1 MPRVRRLRR
10 EAPILELLAATL
22 PELKL
27 GLSIPAARTLAYE
40 VFEKLGFGAVAV
52 TNTSRVL
59 AFVGA
64 GADHHQPGD
73 EPIRPVFEAL
83 AQNEPRVAPLALR
96 VACRHPAC
104 PLGAAAI
111 VPLRLSDGP
120 IGALVAYATTGSPL
134 SDSDLDLLDALGEQL
149 SAQLQLSELAGSARA
164 AASAELKA
172 LQAEIEPH
180 FLFNCLNTIAS
191 FIRTDP
197 DRARELILAFADYCR
212 WTLARPGE
220 FVPLAEELKH
230 VQSYLALE
238 QARFGPQLQVEVD
251 ASPEALAVR
260 LPPFLVQPLVEN
272 AVKHGKTERPL
283 RLRIRA
289 RVRRGRLRVTVR
301 DNGRGIAREAVER
314 MLEPGVGQGDGAG
327 LGLANVHRRLTAFYG
342 EGVRLKSGAFGTV
355 VRLQVP
361 AE

>member
-1 MPRVRRLRR
+1 MERPADHGDPAGAGPPRWLAAGCYGPKTMPRVRRLRR
-10 EAPILELLAATL
+10 EAPTLELLAATL
-22 PELKL
+22 PKLRL
-27 GLSIPAARTLAYE
+27 GLSEAAAKTLAYE
-40 VFEKLGFGAVAV
+40 VFEKLGYGAVAV
-52 TNTSRVL
+52 TDRSRVL

-64 GADHHQPGD
+64 GADHHGAGD
-73 EPIRPVFEAL
+73 EPRRPVLEAL
-83 AQNEPRVAPLALR
+83 AADEPRVAPLGLR
-96 VACRHPAC
+96 VACGHAAC

-111 VPLRLSDGP
+111 VPLRLSDGAV
-120 IGALVAYATTGSPL
+120 GALVAYATDGAPL
-134 SDSDLDLLDALGEQL
+134 ADGDVDLLTSLGDQV

-220 FVPLAEELKH
+220 CIPLSEELKH
-230 VQSYLALE
+230 VRSYLALE
-238 QARFGPQLQVEVD
+238 QARFGSQLEVEID
-251 ASPEALAVR
+251 APADALEVE

-272 AVKHGKTERPL
+272 AVKHGKTDRPL
-283 RLRIRA
+283 RLIVRA

-301 DNGRGIAREAVER
+301 DNGLGIAREALDRV
-314 MLEPGVGQGDGAG
+314 LEPGVGEGDGAG
-327 LGLANVHRRLTAFYG
+327 
-342 EGVRLKSGAFGTV
+342 
-355 VRLQVP
+355 
-361 AE
+361 

>member
-1 MPRVRRLRR
+1 
-10 EAPILELLAATL
+10 
-22 PELKL
+22 
-27 GLSIPAARTLAYE
+27 
-40 VFEKLGFGAVAV
+40 
-52 TNTSRVL
+52 
-59 AFVGA
+59 
-64 GADHHQPGD
+64 
-73 EPIRPVFEAL
+73 
-83 AQNEPRVAPLALR
+83 
-96 VACRHPAC
+96 
-104 PLGAAAI
+104 

-120 IGALVAYATTGSPL
+120 VGALVAYATDGAPL
-134 SDSDLDLLDALGEQL
+134 ADDDVGLLTSLGDQL

-220 FVPLAEELKH
+220 FITLAEELKH

-238 QARFGPQLQVEVD
+238 QARFGSQLEIEID
-251 ASPEALAVR
+251 ATPDALAVR

-272 AVKHGKTERPL
+272 AVKHGKTDRPL
-283 RLRIRA
+283 RLIVRA

-301 DNGRGIAREAVER
+301 DNGLGIAREALDRV
-314 MLEPGVGQGDGAG
+314 LEPGVGEGDGAG
-327 LGLANVHRRLTAFYG
+327 LGLANVHQRLTAFYG
-342 EGVRLKSGAFGTV
+342 EGVRLKSGGFGTV
-355 VRLQVP
+355 VRLDVP
-361 AE
+361 VE

>member
-10 EAPILELLAATL
+10 EAPALELLASTL
-22 PELKL
+22 PDLRL
-27 GLSIPAARTLAYE
+27 GLSESGARTLAYE
-40 VFEKLGFGAVAV
+40 VFEKLGYGAVAV
-52 TNTSRVL
+52 TDTANVL

-64 GADHHQPGD
+64 GADHHHAGD
-73 EPIRPVFEAL
+73 NPIRPVFEAL
-83 AQNEPRVAPLALR
+83 AADETRVAPLALR

-111 VPLRLSDGP
+111 VPLRLSHGP
-120 IGALVAYATTGSPL
+120 VGALVVYATDGSPL
-134 SDSDLDLLDALGEQL
+134 ADEDVDLLAALGDQL
-149 SAQLQLSELAGSARA
+149 SAQLQLSEVAGSALA

-212 WTLARPGE
+212 WTLSRPGE
-220 FVPLAEELKH
+220 FVTLEEELRH
-230 VQSYLALE
+230 VRSYLALE
-238 QARFGPQLQVEVD
+238 EARFGPQLHVAID
-251 ASPEALAVR
+251 ATPEALAVR

-272 AVKHGKTERPL
+272 AIKHGKTDRPL
-283 RLRIRA
+283 RLLVRA

-301 DNGRGIAREAVER
+301 DNGRGIAREALER
-314 MLEPGVGQGDGAG
+314 LFEPGVGSADGAG

-361 AE
+361 A

>member
-10 EAPILELLAATL
+10 EAPTLELLAATL
-22 PELKL
+22 PQLRL
-27 GLSIPAARTLAYE
+27 GLSDGAARTLAYE
-40 VFEKLGFGAVAV
+40 VFEKLGYGAVAV
-52 TNTSRVL
+52 TDTNRVL

-64 GADHHQPGD
+64 GADHHAPGD
-73 EPIRPVFEAL
+73 APIRPVFEAL
-83 AQNEPRVAPLALR
+83 AENETRIAPLAFR
-96 VACRHPAC
+96 VACGNPAC

-120 IGALVAYATTGSPL
+120 VGALIAYATDGAPL
-134 SDSDLDLLDALGEQL
+134 ADDDVDLLTSLGDQL

-197 DRARELILAFADYCR
+197 DRARELVLAFADYCR

-220 FVPLAEELKH
+220 FIPLAEELKH

-238 QARFGPQLQVEVD
+238 QARFGPQLEVAID
-251 ASPEALAVR
+251 ATPEALQVR

-283 RLRIRA
+283 RLVIRA

-301 DNGRGIAREAVER
+301 DNGRGIAREALDRV
-314 MLEPGVGQGDGAG
+314 LEPGVGEGDGPG
-327 LGLANVHRRLTAFYG
+327 LGLANVHGRLTAFYG
-342 EGVRLKSGAFGTV
+342 EGVRLKSGGFGTV
-355 VRLQVP
+355 VRLDVP
-361 AE
+361 AG

>member
-1 MPRVRRLRR
+1 MRRWYGQPVPRVRRLRR
-10 EAPILELLAATL
+10 EAPALELLAATL
-22 PELKL
+22 PELRL
-27 GLSIPAARTLAYE
+27 GLSEAAARTVAYE
-40 VFEKLGFGAVAV
+40 IFEKLGYGAVAV
-52 TNTSRVL
+52 TDTARVL

-64 GADHHQPGD
+64 GAGHHGPGD

-83 AQNEPRVAPLALR
+83 AADETRIAPLALR

-111 VPLRLSDGP
+111 VPLRVSDGP
-120 IGALVAYATTGSPL
+120 IGTLVVFATDGSPL
-134 SDSDLDLLDALGEQL
+134 ADDDVRLLAALAEQL

-220 FVPLAEELKH
+220 LVSLEEELGH
-230 VQSYLALE
+230 VRSYLELE
-238 QARFGPQLQVEVD
+238 QARFGPQLEIEID
-251 ASPEALAVR
+251 ASPEALGVR
-260 LPPFLVQPLVEN
+260 LPAFLVQPLVEN
-272 AVKHGKTERPL
+272 A
-283 RLRIRA
+283 
-289 RVRRGRLRVTVR
+289 
-301 DNGRGIAREAVER
+301 
-314 MLEPGVGQGDGAG
+314 
-327 LGLANVHRRLTAFYG
+327 
-342 EGVRLKSGAFGTV
+342 
-355 VRLQVP
+355 
-361 AE
+361 